1 MVLESFFLLR
11 VEPLKEAAPQALE
24 LAVLFGLEVLTLL
37 LFCWDMIFDFL
48 FGLEVLTLLLFRNC
62 DLGVLTLLLF
72 CNCDI
77 LRF

>member
-37 LFCWDMIFDFL
+37 LF
-48 FGLEVLTLLLFRNC
+48 RNC
-62 DLGVLTLLLF
+62 DLQVLTLLLF